1 MWLRQISFS
10 LYLVHA
16 PVLVA
21 SMVLLHG
28 ILPLWAG
35 LVVGIPAS
43 PAAAE
48 VMRRL
53 VEVPSRDLA
62 RWAERR
68 LSVPRA
74 EAAAAP

>member
-1 MWLRQISFS
+1 MGHVSYS

-21 SMVLLHG
+21 FMVLLHG
-28 ILPLWAG
+28 VLPLWAS
-35 LVVGIPAS
+35 LVVGMVAS
-43 PAAAE
+43 LAAAE

-68 LSVPRA
+68 LRVPRA
-74 EAAAAP
+74 EAAVAP